1 MWDSAA
7 LTLIGTREEA
17 MIDGRNRSIQLL
29 NGGISGKSTT
39 DKETETGEAKTEKA
53 GKAEEGNSGKS
64 ETKKMGE
71 TKSTEPEET
80 ATTAETIKDQSG
92 GVTGAENTFDGMS
105 LVWAGVIF
113 LAGVLAALLGVW
125 LRNALKK
132 NKEAPS
138 QGKTSRGE
146 VSREKCSPSIGKLH
160 ALGSRKNQQD
170 SFSVS
175 SEEMIPTHGLL
186 TVVAD
191 GMGGLADGDQMSQ
204 CAITA
209 MLETFYRLQ
218 GDPGRILLM
227 LVESATRAVNA
238 KLGRNNYSTSGSTLV
253 AGLIKDGAF
262 HYVSVGDSRICLYRD
277 GFLYQLNREHVFRQ
291 ELEIRAINQESSW
304 DTVDAHPKANG
315 LTSFLGMGSLK
326 YVDIPAE
333 AVQIRPGDK
342 FILMSDGVYNS
353 VGKEEMAAQLAK
365 DAQEAADGIG
375 KLIEEKNISGQDNYT
390 AVIIAC

>member
-1 MWDSAA
+1 MNDNRNMGKTESV
-7 LTLIGTREEA
+7 EA
-17 MIDGRNRSIQLL
+17 DR
-29 NGGISGKSTT
+29 TT
-39 DKETETGEAKTEKA
+39 DAGEMEIMTETA
-53 GKAEEGNSGKS
+53 
-64 ETKKMGE
+64 
-71 TKSTEPEET
+71 PP
-80 ATTAETIKDQSG
+80 DG
-92 GVTGAENTFDGMS
+92 GTDTGSTFDGMS

-125 LRNALKK
+125 LKNALKK
-132 NKEAPS
+132 NKKAPS
-138 QGKTSRGE
+138 QGEVPRGE
-146 VSREKCSPSIGKLH
+146 VIPGELSQGKISLSIGKLH
-160 ALGSRKNQQD
+160 ALGGRKNQQD

-175 SEEMIPTHGLL
+175 SEEMISTHGLL
-186 TVVAD
+186 AVVAD

-209 MLETFYRLQ
+209 MMETFYRLQ
-218 GDPGRILLM
+218 GDPDRILLM
-227 LVESATRAVNA
+227 LVESATQAVNA

-253 AGLIKDGAF
+253 AGLIQNGAF

-277 GFLYQLNREHVFRQ
+277 GVLYQLNREHVFRQ
-291 ELEIRAINQESSW
+291 ELEIRAINHESSW
-304 DTVDAHPKANG
+304 ETADSHPKANG

-353 VGKEEMAAQLAK
+353 VGKEEIAAQLEK
-365 DAQEAADGIG
+365 SAQEAADGIG
-375 KLIEEKNISGQDNYT
+375 KLIDEKNVSGQDNYT

>member
-1 MWDSAA
+1 
-7 LTLIGTREEA
+7 
-17 MIDGRNRSIQLL
+17 MIDNGKITIQLL
-29 NGGISGKSTT
+29 DTGVSGENAEVTGKAG
-39 DKETETGEAKTEKA
+39 ETEEEKA
-53 GKAEEGNSGKS
+53 GTAQAGKNES
-64 ETKKMGE
+64 VEADRTTDAGE
-71 TKSTEPEET
+71 TE
-80 ATTAETIKDQSG
+80 TTAETVASDGRADTESAFG
-92 GVTGAENTFDGMS
+92 GMS

-125 LRNALKK
+125 LKNTLKK
-132 NKEAPS
+132 NKKAPS
-138 QGKTSRGE
+138 QGEVPRGE
-146 VSREKCSPSIGKLH
+146 VIPGELSLSIGKLH
-160 ALGSRKNQQD
+160 ALGGRKNQQD

-186 TVVAD
+186 AVVAD
-191 GMGGLADGDQMSQ
+191 GMGGLSDGDQMSQ

-209 MLETFYRLQ
+209 MMETFYRLQ
-218 GDPGRILLM
+218 GDPDRILLM
-227 LVESATRAVNA
+227 LVESATQAVNA

-253 AGLIKDGAF
+253 AGLIQNGAF

-277 GFLYQLNREHVFRQ
+277 GVLYQLNREHVFRQ
-291 ELEIRAINQESSW
+291 ELEIRAINHESSW
-304 DTVDAHPKANG
+304 ETADSHPKANG

-353 VGKEEMAAQLAK
+353 VGKEEVAAQLEK
-365 DAQEAADGIG
+365 SAQEAADGIG
-375 KLIEEKNISGQDNYT
+375 KLIEEKNVNGQDNYT